1 MTQRNTSLLVTPCLP
16 WTLRETR
23 AYGVFPDVD
32 ITVVITLFNYTNYIT
47 ACLDSVVASILFDRS
62 LAVEIVVV
70 DDASTDSSRESVH
83 RWMLAH
89 DDQRVVL
96 IHKQSNTGLPDA
108 RNLGIRMS
116 RSEAIFV
123 LDADNSIEPSCLS
136 TLYAALGES
145 SCSAAYPVIKKYD
158 SDTGEALGFAS
169 DRPFDLEELV
179 RSNYIDAM
187 AMFKKSALL
196 DVGLY
201 DVDMIYGWEDYDLW
215 LSLGFAGHAILSMPL
230 PLANYRVH
238 GDSMLQRLNERVVD
252 VARYLLAK
260 HGARLPGADLPDK
273 VFGIQKAVLFEADQ
287 A

>member
-1 MTQRNTSLLVTPCLP
+1 MTQRNASLLLTPCLP

-32 ITVVITLFNYTNYIT
+32 ITVVITLFNYTSYIT
-47 ACLDSVVASILFDRS
+47 ACLDSVVASILFDQS

-96 IHKQSNTGLPDA
+96 IHKQFNTGLPDA

-116 RSEAIFV
+116 RSELIFV

-136 TLYAALGES
+136 TLHAALEGS
-145 SCSAAYPVIKKYD
+145 SCSAAYPMIKKFD
-158 SDTGEALGFAS
+158 SDTGKALGFAS
-169 DRPFDLEELV
+169 DRPFNMEDLV
-179 RSNYIDAM
+179 HSNYIDAM
-187 AMFKKSALL
+187 AMFKKSALFSI
-196 DVGLY
+196 GLY

-215 LSLGFAGHAILSMPL
+215 LSLGFAGHAVLAVPL

-238 GDSMLQRLNERVVD
+238 GDSMLQRLNERVLD

-260 HGARLPGADLPDK
+260 HGARLPASDLPDK